1 MWELLSKAVLLA
13 FLKAHNFLQN
23 YTVPWQQHDRLQ
35 VNMLFRR
42 SAATTRAHQEEAIRR
57 RKSGRNSLRADRHRR
72 RTGQAGRED
81 FAKFCL
87 SGCSAQECRER
98 SSLRRSRTAVLPSGC
113 DALRHILLG
122 IIWRI
127 AGGRFAASLHRVAPT
142 PRTAFSAWPQKGEM
156 VSETYPTQW
165 PRWKAR
171 HL

>member
-1 MWELLSKAVLLA
+1 
-13 FLKAHNFLQN
+13 
-23 YTVPWQQHDRLQ
+23 
-35 VNMLFRR
+35 MLFRG

-87 SGCSAQECRER
+87 SGCSAQECRDR
-98 SSLRRSRTAVLPSGC
+98 RSLRGSRAAALPSGC

-127 AGGRFAASLHRVAPT
+127 AGGRFAAPLHRVAL
-142 PRTAFSAWPQKGEM
+142 PRARRSLRDPRKERWSLKLTRHNGRAGKHG
-156 VSETYPTQW
+156 TYNPKHNDRSFEIANSL
-165 PRWKAR
+165 PHDAV
-171 HL
+171 